1 MNSITKR
8 ANVGDSV
15 PYTERTN
22 LGQQRSK
29 AMLKRAASLKPKA
42 FEQYAWVLKNGGKV
56 SADDMQAIG
65 LGNSELE
72 IKDSI
77 YSISDAVY
85 KALTPLAGPNS
96 KVQPLSIA
104 LLAGDPKVEGLI
116 EALVG
121 PINLLNMVYTSGMYS
136 LSDLQQFASAVAGA
150 VVDIR
155 EDLVDQILAPAQYY
169 DRSLDS
175 LTLRQGLDNAGKD
188 I

>member
-29 AMLKRAASLKPKA
+29 AMLKRVASLKPKA
-42 FEQYAWVLKNGGKV
+42 FEQYAWVLKNGGTV
-56 SADDMQAIG
+56 DGADMKSIG
-65 LGNSELE
+65 LGDNDLE
-72 IKDSI
+72 MDDIGSI
-77 YSISDAVY
+77 ANAVY
-85 KALTPLAGPNS
+85 KVLTPIAGPNS
-96 KVQPLSIA
+96 KVQPPGVA
-104 LLAGDPKVEGLI
+104 LAAAEPSVLGLI
-116 EALVG
+116 NALVG
-121 PINLLNMVYTSGMYS
+121 PTDLINIIYTSGMYS
-136 LSDLQQFASAVAGA
+136 LNDLQQFASAVAGA

-155 EDLVDQILAPAQYY
+155 EDLVDQILAPKEYY